1 MKEPKENAI
10 DSATMPFVV
19 GGDETDLLVESAS
32 QPAALQL
39 GGKAANLLELD
50 RLGLEVPS
58 WFVITSAAFEAEF
71 AQNGLR
77 AKIAD
82 ALEDVRAE
90 DDLVEIT
97 AEIRAWICEMPV
109 SSSLAE
115 LIDERFERVIDQ
127 NVDEQYQGGFAAVR
141 SSATDEDGEALSF
154 AGIHDSLL
162 FVPPEDAVD
171 AVRQVWASA
180 FNERAVRYRLRE
192 GLDPT
197 EASVAVIIQQM
208 VRPHVSGVIFT
219 AHPATEDVEQVLVE
233 TVWGA
238 GEGLVGKGLPA
249 DSFLVDKLSD
259 DIETT
264 LADKETQFLFA
275 TSAGRGLEECDV
287 AEHLQSKATLDDDQL
302 RTLVETSRRIETHY
316 GRPQDIEFCIDAT
329 GRIHWLQS
337 RPVTTVHERGP
348 AVGNRLVWDNSNII
362 ESYSGVTTPM
372 TFSFIEHAYTIVYHC
387 FSEVMGV
394 DQKTVRANMPVFE
407 NMLGLIRGEV
417 YYNLQNWYRLIRLF
431 PGFSFNKSF
440 MESMM
445 GLDEPLGDE
454 PDDLQDAG
462 LLDKASDFGA
472 LLSLVV
478 RSTRNFA
485 CIETV
490 VSDFQAH
497 FDEQFDQYA
506 DLDFHAMQPHEIM
519 EIYQQLEQQL
529 LWQWKAPIINDFYV
543 MIFYGLLVKVCEGWC
558 GDEDAT
564 LHHDLI
570 CGEGGIATKEA
581 SNELLRLA
589 AMARERP
596 VVGEVLAEAPLDE
609 VLDTLAEMPEA
620 APFLAG
626 VHDYL
631 DMYGYRSMNELKLES
646 PTMRDN
652 PAFLLQMIR
661 NYLRG
666 DPDLLDLDKRR
677 ERELDI
683 RHKAEE
689 RAFASLSLPRKLLF
703 KRVLRNARRG
713 VKNRE
718 NLRFSRTKIYGL
730 VREMLLA
737 VSATFVRE
745 DILDDEQDIFYL
757 KIDEVW
763 GFIKGTAVTT
773 NLRGVAELRRAE
785 FEAYEQA
792 PDQSPDDRFV
802 SYGMVNHANLYRRR
816 RKPQAVELEDGM
828 LGGIGCCSG
837 VVEGPVKI
845 IRTPS
850 DDMSMA
856 GEILVADRTDPG
868 WVPLY
873 PSASGILIERGS
885 VLSHSAIVAREMG
898 IPTIVG
904 VDGLIDALE
913 SGDRVRMDGQKG
925 TIELLADEGQ

>member
-1 MKEPKENAI
+1 MNKPNESAI
-10 DSATMPFVV
+10 SSATPPLVV
-19 GGDETDLLVESAS
+19 DSDQTGLDTS
-32 QPAALQL
+32 QL
-39 GGKAANLLELD
+39 GGKAANLVELESI
-50 RLGLEVPS
+50 GLNVPA
-58 WFVITSAAFEAEF
+58 WFAVTSAAFEAELTK
-71 AQNGLR
+71 NGLR
-77 AKIAD
+77 SKITD
-82 ALEDVRAE
+82 ALEGVKAE
-90 DDLVEIT
+90 DDLVELT
-97 AEIRAWICEMPV
+97 REIRAWICEMPV
-109 SSSLAE
+109 SSGLAE
-115 LIDERFERVIDQ
+115 QIDEGFEMHIGDG
-127 NVDEQYQGGFAAVR
+127 EFGAVR
-141 SSATDEDGEALSF
+141 SSATDEDGEELSF

-162 FVPPEDAVD
+162 FVPREDAVD
-171 AVRQVWASA
+171 AVREVWASA

-192 GLDPT
+192 GVDPT
-197 EASVAVIIQQM
+197 GASVAVIVQKM

-219 AHPATEDVEQVLVE
+219 AHPATGDVEQVLVE
-233 TVWGA
+233 SVWGA

-259 DIETT
+259 EIETT
-264 LADKETQFLFA
+264 LADKETEYVFA
-275 TSAGRGLEECDV
+275 ADAGRGLEEREL
-287 AEHLQSKATLDDDQL
+287 AKGLQSKATLDEAKL
-302 RTLVETSRRIETHY
+302 REIVETSRRIENHY
-316 GRPQDIEFCIDAT
+316 GRPQDIEFCTDAT
-329 GRIHWLQS
+329 GRVHWLQS
-337 RPVTTVHERGP
+337 RPVTTVVERGP

-394 DQKTVRANMPVFE
+394 DQKTVRANMPVFQ

-417 YYNLQNWYRLIRLF
+417 YYNLLNWYRLIRLF

-445 GLDEPLGDE
+445 GVDESLVDA
-454 PDDLQDAG
+454 PDDIEDAG
-462 LLDKASDFGA
+462 LLDKASDLGS
-472 LLSLVV
+472 LLSLVL

-485 CIETV
+485 RIETV
-490 VSDFQAH
+490 VADFQDH
-497 FDEQFDQYA
+497 FDEQFDRYA
-506 DLDFHAMQPHEIM
+506 DLDLRARQPHEIM
-519 EIYQQLEQQL
+519 EIYQQLEEQL

-543 MIFYGLLVKVCEGWC
+543 MIFYGLLVKVCGEWC
-558 GDEDAT
+558 GDEDGT

-589 AMARERP
+589 ATAREVPAVR
-596 VVGEVLAEAPLDE
+596 EVLAEAPLDE
-609 VLDTLAEMPEA
+609 VLDTLEELPEA

-626 VHDYL
+626 VHQYL
-631 DMYGYRSMNELKLES
+631 EMYGYRSMNELKLES
-646 PTMRDN
+646 PTMRDD
-652 PAFLLQMIR
+652 PAFLLQMVR

-666 DPDLLDLDKRR
+666 DPEVLDLDKRR
-677 ERELDI
+677 ERELAI
-683 RHKAEE
+683 RHEAEE
-689 RAFASLSLPRKLLF
+689 RAFGSLSLPRKLVF

-718 NLRFSRTKIYGL
+718 NLRFARTKIYGL

-737 VSATFVRE
+737 VAGTFVRE
-745 DILDDEQDIFYL
+745 DILDDEEDIFYL
-757 KIDEVW
+757 KVDEVW

-773 NLRGVAELRRAE
+773 NLRGLAELRRAE

-792 PDQSPDDRFV
+792 PDDSPDDRFV
-802 SYGMVNHANLYRRR
+802 SYGMVNHANLFKRR
-816 RKPQAVELEDGM
+816 RKPQAAELEEGM

-850 DDMSMA
+850 DDMSMS
-856 GEILVADRTDPG
+856 GEILVAARTDPG

-904 VDGLIDALE
+904 IDGLIDALE
-913 SGDRVRMDGQKG
+913 TGARVRMDGQKG
-925 TIELLADEGQ
+925 TVELLHSSS